1 MIFWI
6 SSYPKSGN
14 TWVRAFLA
22 NYISNNS
29 KNVFEKIQSI
39 KSFPSKEY
47 FENIVSE
54 HDIKKNY
61 TELFKHFI
69 PAQKKINSNN
79 KFNILKTHN
88 FGGSI
93 KNSHFTD
100 NHNSCGAVYIVRDPR
115 SIAVSYAYYA
125 NISFEKSTKLLL
137 DKNRISFNQKYYPEA
152 RLSWDIH
159 VVSWFNNFLPKLF
172 IRYEDLHEN
181 PIEHFKSILTFL
193 NKFIKIEID
202 EKKIGKIKDI
212 CSFDNLSKLEN
223 KIGFSEKTKKISFF
237 RKGKTDE
244 WKTELTPKLI
254 KKIEDSFKKQM
265 KELGYL

>member
-22 NYISNNS
+22 SYISNDPRNI
-29 KNVFEKIQSI
+29 FEKIQNI

-47 FENIVSE
+47 FKDIVSE
-54 HDIKKNY
+54 DDIKKDHM
-61 TELFKHFI
+61 ELFKHFI
-69 PAQKKINSNN
+69 SAQKKINNNN
-79 KFNILKTHN
+79 KFNIFKTHN

-100 NHNSCGAVYIVRDPR
+100 SNNSCGVVYVVRDPR

-125 NISFEKSTKLLL
+125 NISFEKSIELLL
-137 DKNRISFNQKYYPEA
+137 DRNRISFNQKYYPEA

-172 IRYEDLHEN
+172 IRYEDLQKDPFEN
-181 PIEHFKSILTFL
+181 FKSILMFL

-202 EKKIGKIKDI
+202 EKKIKKTIDI

-223 KIGFSEKTKKISFF
+223 KIGFSEKTKKINFF
-237 RKGKTDE
+237 RKGAVDE
-244 WKTELTPKLI
+244 WKNKLSPELI
-254 KKIEDSFKKQM
+254 KKIENSFNKQM
-265 KELGYL
+265 KELKYF